1 MAKKFKFRYVN
12 EIVGGFVLLTFLLL
26 LAGVLVAGHAQHWF
40 EAKYEIGLKFPAEG
54 SMELQKGAEVMLL
67 GAKVGS
73 VQDIAVDDDGHI
85 SGTMRVRGPFMRFVR
100 ADSIALVKKKMVVTG
115 DAYVE
120 LTRGTGAELPR
131 AGGEIECVKD
141 TEIIQMLEEALES
154 IRKEALNT
162 LALVNAAIA
171 EYTDLAAGMNDTD
184 GNLQSLLKN
193 ANGLLEDVRKGP
205 GVPAKL
211 LNDPAMAKDVED
223 IVGQIQALMAK
234 VNAMAADVQKVVN
247 KLPPMADV
255 VAGEVDN
262 LPALTGD
269 AQTLMRETTTLL
281 DGLQKHWLLRKYM
294 GSDDA
299 IRSEEV
305 LVP

>member
-234 VNAMAADVQKVVN
+234 VNAMAADVQKVVG

-262 LPALTGD
+262 LPALAGD

>member
-73 VQDIAVDDDGHI
+73 VQDIVVDDDGHI

-262 LPALTGD
+262 LPALAGD